1 MKEVGLHLV
10 GLCVIIHPTNP
21 TSLWLRRGKGVNMS
35 IFKQKL
41 GIDLGTNEIVVFLPA
56 KGVVLREP
64 TVVAV
69 SATDKKIMAIGSQ
82 AKEMLGKMP
91 DSIVAVK
98 PIKDGAISDY
108 NMTVKM
114 LTFFINKVLGTYSF
128 FKPEIIVSVPSSISS
143 TERRAVMEAVLSAG
157 AKEVYVVKEPVL
169 AAIGS
174 GVPVHEP
181 VGRMIM
187 NIGGGTTD
195 IAVISLG
202 GVVYSKSVKV
212 GGNKMD
218 ESIKK
223 MVAEEHGTVIGDR
236 SAEMIK
242 MSIGSALSEKT
253 DTGVRVKGRDF
264 ETGQPKDIT
273 VTKNEVVEALHDDL
287 EEILRA
293 ARDVFAETPPELA
306 SDIMDNGILLSGGG
320 ALLSHLGEFLEQQL
334 HIPAQIVEE
343 PKLSV
348 AYGMGIILD
357 HVGLYKRAIISKKA
371 E

>member
-1 MKEVGLHLV
+1 M
-10 GLCVIIHPTNP
+10 PF
-21 TSLWLRRGKGVNMS
+21 
-35 IFKQKL
+35 FKQKIGL
-41 GIDLGTNEIVVFLPA
+41 DLGTNEIVVFIPDR
-56 KGVVLREP
+56 GVVLREP
-64 TVVAV
+64 AVVAV
-69 SATDKKIMAIGSQ
+69 SLTDRKIMAIGTE

-91 DSIVAVK
+91 ESIAAIK
-98 PIKDGAISDY
+98 PIKAGAISDY
-108 NMTVKM
+108 KMTVRM
-114 LTFFINKVLGTYSF
+114 ITFFVNKVLGRYAF

-143 TERRAVMEAVLSAG
+143 TERRAVMEAVLEAG

-174 GVPVHEP
+174 GVPIQEP

-202 GVVYSKSVKV
+202 GVVYSKSIKV
-212 GGNKMD
+212 GGNKFD
-218 ESIKK
+218 ESIMQMVLNKHK
-223 MVAEEHGTVIGDR
+223 MVIGER
-236 SAEMIK
+236 TAEMIK
-242 MSIGSALSEKT
+242 MSIGSAIHEKI

-264 ETGQPKDIT
+264 ETGQPVEATIT
-273 VTKNEVVEALHDDL
+273 RNEVVDAITPDL
-287 EEILRA
+287 QEIIKATRE
-293 ARDVFAETPPELA
+293 VFSNTPPELG

-320 ALLSHLGEFLEQQL
+320 ALLPHLTDYLEQTLQ
-334 HIPAQIVEE
+334 IPALVVEE

-357 HVGLYKRAIISKKA
+357 HVEMYKRAVVSKKA

>member
-1 MKEVGLHLV
+1 MAKSKLH
-10 GLCVIIHPTNP
+10 
-21 TSLWLRRGKGVNMS
+21 
-35 IFKQKL
+35 
-41 GIDLGTNEIVVFLPA
+41 A
-56 KGVVLREP
+56 
-64 TVVAV
+64 
-69 SATDKKIMAIGSQ
+69 

-91 DSIVAVK
+91 DSIKAIK
-98 PIKDGAISDY
+98 PIKEGAINDY
-108 NMTVKM
+108 RMTVRM
-114 LTFFINKVLGTYSF
+114 ITFFINKALGKYSL
-128 FKPEIIVSVPSSISS
+128 FKPEVIVSVPSSISG
-143 TERRAVMEAVLSAG
+143 TERRAVMEAVLEAG

-169 AAIGS
+169 AAVGS
-174 GVPVHEP
+174 GVPIQEP

-202 GVVYSKSVKV
+202 GVVFSKSVKV

-218 ESIKK
+218 ESIMK
-223 MVAEEHGTVIGDR
+223 MVLEKHKTIIGER

-242 MSIGSALSEKT
+242 ISIGGAMEVEE
-253 DTGVRVKGRDF
+253 DIGVRVKGRDF

-273 VTKNEVVEALHDDL
+273 VTKNEVVESLQNDL
-287 EEILRA
+287 NEILKA

-320 ALLSHLGEFLEQQL
+320 ALLSDIGEYLKKKL
-334 HIPAQIVEE
+334 HISVQVVEE

-348 AYGMGIILD
+348 AYGMGVILD
-357 HVGLYKRAIISKKA
+357 HVDLYKRAVVSKKA

>member
-1 MKEVGLHLV
+1 
-10 GLCVIIHPTNP
+10 
-21 TSLWLRRGKGVNMS
+21 MS
-35 IFKQKL
+35 FFKQKL
-41 GIDLGTNEIVVFLPA
+41 GIDLGTNEVVIYMPT
-56 KGVVLREP
+56 KGIVLREP

-69 SATDKKIMAIGSQ
+69 SLTDKKIMAIGTA

-91 DSIVAVK
+91 ESIMAIK

-114 LTFFINKVLGTYSF
+114 VTYFISKVLGKYSF
-128 FKPEIIVSVPSSISS
+128 IKPEVIVSIPSSISA

-157 AKEVYVVKEPVL
+157 AREVFVVKEPVL

-174 GVPVHEP
+174 GVPVQEP

-202 GVVYSKSVKV
+202 GVVYSKSVKC

-218 ESIKK
+218 ESIQK
-223 MVAEEHGTVIGDR
+223 MVRDKYKTVIGER

-242 MSIGSALSEKT
+242 INIGEAVYNKTEKA
-253 DTGVRVKGRDF
+253 VRVKGRDF
-264 ETGQPKDIT
+264 ETGQPKDVTIT
-273 VTKNEVVEALHDDL
+273 NDDVTEILQQDL
-287 EEILRA
+287 EEILKA
-293 ARDVFAETPPELA
+293 TQDVFAETPPELA

-320 ALLSHLGEFLEQQL
+320 ALLSGVETFLQEKL
-334 HIPAQIVEE
+334 NIPAQVVEE
-343 PKLSV
+343 PKLCV
-348 AYGMGIILD
+348 AYGMGMILG
-357 HVGLYKRAIISKKA
+357 HTNMYKRAIITKKID
-371 E
+371 

>member
-1 MKEVGLHLV
+1 
-10 GLCVIIHPTNP
+10 
-21 TSLWLRRGKGVNMS
+21 MS

-41 GIDLGTNEIVVFLPA
+41 GIDLGTNEIVVFSPL

-69 SATDKKIMAIGSQ
+69 STTDKKIMAIGAE

-91 DSIVAVK
+91 ESITAIK

-108 NMTVKM
+108 NMTVQM
-114 LTFFINKVLGTYSF
+114 ITYFVNKVLGRYGL
-128 FKPEIIVSVPSSISS
+128 FKPEIIVSVPSSISG
-143 TERRAVMEAVLSAG
+143 TERRAVMEAVLAAG

-187 NIGGGTTD
+187 NVGGGTTD

-218 ESIKK
+218 ESIQK
-223 MVAEEHGTVIGDR
+223 MVRENHKTIIGER

-242 MSIGSALSEKT
+242 KNIGSAMHEKT
-253 DTGVRVKGRDF
+253 DIGVRVKGRDF

-273 VTKNEVVEALHDDL
+273 ITKNEVADALKDDL

-320 ALLSHLGEFLEQQL
+320 AQLENLPEFLEDRL
-334 HIPAQIVEE
+334 KIPAQVVEE
-343 PKLSV
+343 PKLCV
-348 AYGMGIILD
+348 AYGMGAILE
-357 HVGLYKRAIISKKA
+357 HVDMYKRAVVSKRA
-371 E
+371 D

>member
-1 MKEVGLHLV
+1 
-10 GLCVIIHPTNP
+10 
-21 TSLWLRRGKGVNMS
+21 MS
-35 IFKQKL
+35 FFKQKL
-41 GIDLGTNEIVVFLPA
+41 GIDLGTNEVVIYIPT
-56 KGVVLREP
+56 KGIVLREP

-69 SATDKKIMAIGSQ
+69 SLTDKKIMAIGTA

-91 DSIVAVK
+91 ESIMAIK

-114 LTFFINKVLGTYSF
+114 VTYFISKVLGKYSF
-128 FKPEIIVSVPSSISS
+128 IKPEVIVSIPSSISA

-157 AKEVYVVKEPVL
+157 AREVFVVKEPVL

-174 GVPVHEP
+174 GVPVQEP

-202 GVVYSKSVKV
+202 GVVYSKSVKC

-218 ESIKK
+218 ESIQK
-223 MVAEEHGTVIGDR
+223 MVRDKYKTVIGER

-242 MSIGSALSEKT
+242 INIGEAVYNKTEKA
-253 DTGVRVKGRDF
+253 VRVKGRDF
-264 ETGQPKDIT
+264 ETGQPKDVTIT
-273 VTKNEVVEALHDDL
+273 NDDVTEILQQDL
-287 EEILRA
+287 EEILKA
-293 ARDVFAETPPELA
+293 TQDVFAETPPELA

-320 ALLSHLGEFLEQQL
+320 ALLSGVETFLQEKL
-334 HIPAQIVEE
+334 NIPAQVVEE
-343 PKLSV
+343 PKLCV
-348 AYGMGIILD
+348 AYGMGMILG
-357 HVGLYKRAIISKKA
+357 HTNMYKRAIITKKID
-371 E
+371 

>member
-1 MKEVGLHLV
+1 
-10 GLCVIIHPTNP
+10 
-21 TSLWLRRGKGVNMS
+21 MS

-41 GIDLGTNEIVVFLPA
+41 GIDLGTNEIVVFSPL

-64 TVVAV
+64 AVVAV
-69 SATDKKIMAIGSQ
+69 SVADKKIMAIGQ
-82 AKEMLGKMP
+82 EAKEMLGKMP
-91 DSIVAVK
+91 DSIIAIK
-98 PIKDGAISDY
+98 PIKEGAISDY
-108 NMTVKM
+108 QMTVKM
-114 LTFFINKVLGTYSF
+114 ITYFVNKVLGNYAF
-128 FKPEIIVSVPSSISS
+128 FKPEIIVSVPSSISG
-143 TERRAVMEAVLSAG
+143 TERRAVMEAVLAAG

-174 GVPVHEP
+174 GVPIQEP
-181 VGRMIM
+181 IGRMIM

-202 GVVYSKSVKV
+202 GVVFSKSIKV

-218 ESIKK
+218 ESIQK
-223 MVAEEHGTVIGDR
+223 MVRENHKTIIGER

-242 MSIGSALSEKT
+242 ISIGGAIHEKT
-253 DTGVRVKGRDF
+253 DTGVRVKGRNY
-264 ETGQPKDIT
+264 ETGQPKDVTIT
-273 VTKNEVVEALHDDL
+273 RNEVVDALHGDL
-287 EEILRA
+287 EEILKA

-320 ALLSHLGEFLEQQL
+320 ALLQDLPEFLESKL
-334 HIPAQIVEE
+334 KIPAQIVEE
-343 PKLSV
+343 PKLCV

-357 HVGLYKRAIISKKA
+357 HVSLYKRAVVSKKA